1 MLRLSVDHRAGRHG
15 RDAVL
20 ADDRGTVFLRLVA
33 DWAITNDEGRT
44 TLFIAPDLGS
54 IAVASAVSGLIDGI
68 VGGIFG
74 GSTAGPT
81 YSRNQGPGRQTV
93 KRARVPIRGVP
104 ARWSPVATVV
114 RESAQPGAQPGARPG
129 YRVEGHEE
137 TLPPVVFA
145 QRLDGAA
152 LAGHAN
158 GFGDAREG
166 VFDLEHVDG
175 RPIIRHWATI
185 DAERHL
191 VRSVFDEDEAF
202 PLDEA
207 VMLCLA
213 RFACWRD

>member
-1 MLRLSVDHRAGRHG
+1 MQRLNVDHRAGRHG

-20 ADDRGTVFLRLVA
+20 ADDQGNVFLRLAA
-33 DWAITNDEGRT
+33 DWAVTNDEGRT

-54 IAVASAVSGLIDGI
+54 IAVASAVSGLIDEI

-104 ARWSPVATVV
+104 VRWTPVATVA
-114 RESAQPGAQPGARPG
+114 REPGRPGEPAG
-129 YRVEGHEE
+129 YRVEAHEDA
-137 TLPPVVFA
+137 LPPVVFA
-145 QRLDGAA
+145 QRLDGTA
-152 LAGHAN
+152 LAGLAN

-166 VFDLEHVDG
+166 IFDLEHVDG
-175 RPIIRHWATI
+175 RPILRHWATI

-191 VRSVFDEDEAF
+191 VRSVFDVEDEAF
-202 PLDEA
+202 PLGEA
-207 VMLCLA
+207 VIICLA